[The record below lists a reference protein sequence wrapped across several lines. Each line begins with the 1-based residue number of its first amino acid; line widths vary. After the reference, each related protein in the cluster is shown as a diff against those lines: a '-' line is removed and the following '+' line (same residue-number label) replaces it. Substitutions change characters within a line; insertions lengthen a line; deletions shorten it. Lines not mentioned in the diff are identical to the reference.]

1 MAPLGTCVDLA
12 VTVPTLFAHT
22 IRARLPKFI
31 SNFCQTPLSLDHDLC
46 KRKSGKIAVCPRDH
60 VVLAITGL
68 ARRQQMS
75 RRFSFAAA

>member
-46 KRKSGKIAVCPRDH
+46 KRKSGLQTH
-60 VVLAITGL
+60 LAITGL